1 VEISC
6 RIYKPR
12 RPRESPLFRL
22 VEQHLEEL
30 LRVWPSRF
38 VRQHGALRP
47 VVERVLR
54 EFLKCGL
61 LEHGFARLW
70 CGECRRS
77 LLVPFSCRGRS
88 FCPSCEKKKQ
98 LLWAEWLR
106 EEVLLGVAHRHVVLT
121 IPRLLRPLFRR
132 RRELLG
138 ELARAGAE
146 AVQEL
151 LRRTSGEADVRAG
164 IVVSIATAGDLLQW
178 HPHLHLIT
186 TDGGRSAFG
195 SWHTKAQ
202 WDAERLMRLFRE
214 RLLASL
220 LDKRAISQELVGKL
234 LAWRHP
240 GFSAHVGDSVAAEDK
255 QRLTD
260 TAAYLV
266 RNPLSLKKL
275 VYLDGQ
281 RAVVYRSRMNPSLG
295 RNFEALDPLE
305 WLARMSDHIPDPG
318 QHRTLFYGEYSSRA
332 RAGCR
337 PLEPDAASTTA
348 DHTPT
353 RRRCPPSWARLIA
366 KVYQVDPLVCTRCG
380 CRMSILAFVSD
391 RHSISRILEHLGL
404 PSPEQDRPPPVGEI
418 HEITR
423 VAEQGEGWG
432 VPTAWE

>member
-1 VEISC
+1 VEISWGV
-6 RIYKPR
+6 YKPR
-12 RPRESPLFRL
+12 RPRESPLYRL

-30 LRVWPSRF
+30 LRIWPTRF
-38 VRQHGALRP
+38 LRQHGPLRP

-70 CGECRRS
+70 CSQCRRS
-77 LLVPFSCRGRS
+77 VLVAFSCRGRS

-146 AVQEL
+146 AVKEL
-151 LRRTSGEADVRAG
+151 VCDASGEADARPG
-164 IVVSIATAGDLLQW
+164 IVVSVATAGDLLQW

-186 TDGGRSAFG
+186 TDAGRTSDS
-195 SWHTKAQ
+195 SWHPLPQ
-202 WDAERLMRLFRE
+202 WDSVRLMALFRE
-214 RLLASL
+214 RLLRSL
-220 LDKRAISQELVGKL
+220 LDQRAIPEELVKKL

-240 GFSAHVGDSVAAEDK
+240 GFSAHVGEPIAASDK
-255 QRLTD
+255 QRLED

-281 RAVVYRSRMNPSLG
+281 QAVLYRSRMNPSLG

-305 WLARMSDHIPDPG
+305 WLARMSDHVPDPG
-318 QHRTLFYGEYSSRA
+318 QHRTLFYGEYANRV
-332 RAGCR
+332 RGAGRR
-337 PLEPDAASTTA
+337 PEPDTA
-348 DHTPT
+348 LTAETPP
-353 RRRCPPSWARLIA
+353 RRRSSPSWARLIA
-366 KVYQVDPLVCTRCG
+366 RVYQVDPLVCLRCG
-380 CRMSILAFVSD
+380 QRMSILAFVTD
-391 RHSISRILEHLGL
+391 QHSIRRILEHFGL
-404 PSPEQDRPPPVGEI
+404 PPPELDRPLSTPPG
-418 HEITR
+418 R
-423 VAEQGEGWG
+423 W
-432 VPTAWE
+432 